1 MRIVISNSQTQFKT
15 YKCATEMSLKTLVI
29 VDTHN
34 LNFRIENG
42 FFKVKNTQHRHLWKK
57 EELQAFSCWEIGK
70 V

>member
-1 MRIVISNSQTQFKT
+1 MT
-15 YKCATEMSLKTLVI
+15 LKTLVI

-34 LNFRIENG
+34 LNFRTENG